1 MSLLT
6 ACQAVIREIGLGTA
20 PATIISNT
28 DATAI
33 QLNALAE
40 AAVRRLSKPN
50 WEKLLREH
58 TITTAASTEGYAL
71 PSDWARYVSL
81 TAWDATNYWPM
92 RGSLD
97 PETWN
102 ALKRGIVATSV
113 RRRFRLRG
121 GQVLIFPTPSS
132 IDTLVIEYARNTPWT
147 DSTGVTYRVVAT
159 NDADITV
166 FPEHLLILD
175 LKWRFKHAKG
185 LDYTEDFNE
194 AEREISLALA
204 QDAPAPVIDYG
215 RGSSL
220 SPFTANIPQVIP

>member
-1 MSLLT
+1 MSLLS
-6 ACQAVIREIGLGTA
+6 ACQAVIREVGLGTA

-40 AAVRRLSKPN
+40 AAVRRLSKLN
-50 WEKLLREH
+50 WEKLVREH
-58 TITTAASTEGYAL
+58 TITTVNGTEGYAL
-71 PSDWARYVSL
+71 PSDWARYASS

-113 RRRFRLRG
+113 RRRFRLSG
-121 GQVLIFPTPSS
+121 GQVLIFPTPTAVA
-132 IDTLVIEYARNTPWT
+132 TLVIEYARNTPWT
-147 DSTGVTYRVVAT
+147 DSTGVTYRVTASVDT
-159 NDADITV
+159 DITV

-204 QDAPAPVIDYG
+204 QDTPAPIIDYG
-215 RGSSL
+215 RGSSF